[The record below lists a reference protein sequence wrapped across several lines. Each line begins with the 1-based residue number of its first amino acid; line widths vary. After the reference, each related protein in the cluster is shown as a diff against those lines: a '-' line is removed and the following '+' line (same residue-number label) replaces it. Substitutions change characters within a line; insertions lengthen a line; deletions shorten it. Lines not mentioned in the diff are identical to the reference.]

1 MLPLDRAR
9 APCKTFVMRIL
20 VFQHVAIEHPAIFRE
35 FLKEDGIAW
44 DAVELDAGEKIP
56 SLAGYD
62 QLWVMGGPMDTWQE
76 AENPWLAAEKRAIRE
91 AVVERGMPY
100 FGVCLGH
107 QLLAA
112 SLGGK
117 VGKAAQAEVGV
128 LDVELTEAG
137 RADPFFA
144 GIGGRFKALQWHG
157 AEVQTPPAGAVVLAR
172 SPLCAVQSMRV
183 GKHAYGMQYH
193 CELLPQTVAE
203 WAEIPAYAC
212 SLDDTLGKG
221 SMPRLKAAA
230 EKEMAAMNRDARRL
244 YRNFMAAA
252 GVAAKASA
260 VQ

>member
-1 MLPLDRAR
+1 
-9 APCKTFVMRIL
+9 MRIL
-20 VFQHVAIEHPAIFRE
+20 VFQHVAVEHPGIFRE
-35 FLKEDGIAW
+35 FLKEDGIPW
-44 DAVELDAGEKIP
+44 DAVELDAGEAIP

-62 QLWVMGGPMDTWQE
+62 QLWVMGGPMDVWQE
-76 AENPWLAAEKRAIRE
+76 SENPWLVAEKRAIRE
-91 AVVERGMPY
+91 AVIDRGMPY

-117 VGKAAQAEVGV
+117 VGKTPQAEVGV
-128 LDVELTEAG
+128 LDVALTKAG

-144 GIGGRFKALQWHG
+144 GIADRFKALQWHG
-157 AEVQTPPAGAVVLAR
+157 AEVQTPPAGAAVLAQ
-172 SPLCAVQSMRV
+172 SPLCAVQAMRV
-183 GKHAYGMQYH
+183 GKFAYGMQYH

-212 SLDDTLGKG
+212 SLDNALGKG

-252 GVAAKASA
+252 LGETKVSAAE
-260 VQ
+260 